1 MPFVDIAILEGR
13 SDEVKEK
20 LIQNVSQSVAESLAI
35 PIERVHIQLRDMSPY
50 ECGSGGK
57 SAAELMG
64 LKD

>member
-1 MPFVDIAILEGR
+1 MMILRLYISATPER
-13 SDEVKEK
+13 DNNRV
-20 LIQNVSQSVAESLAI
+20 IYNVCQSVAESLAI